1 MGTHYK
7 GTAKEKLALDTYI
20 KLNRATNS
28 VNRRHFLVT
37 RQHGLTSSQFAVMEA
52 LLHLGPQCQ
61 RSISE
66 KVLLSTGNLTT
77 VIDNLESHGW
87 VTRTRD
93 KVDRRMVMIDL
104 TDTGRSIIEPAFQ
117 LNLKLILEEFAI
129 LSESEQAELSR
140 LCKILGTQ
148 AQMPVES
155 MTTPTQES
163 E

>member
-28 VNRRHFLVT
+28 VNKRHLLVT
-37 RQHGLTSSQFAVMEA
+37 RQYGLTPSQFAVMEA
-52 LLHLGPQCQ
+52 LLHLGPLCQ
-61 RSISE
+61 RNISE

-77 VIDNLESHGW
+77 VIDNLEQHGW

-93 KVDRRMVMIDL
+93 QSDRRMVMIDL
-104 TDTGRSIIEPAFQ
+104 TNAGRAIIQPAFQ
-117 LNLKLILEEFAI
+117 LNLRLILDEFGA
-129 LSESEQAELSR
+129 LTESEQVELSR
-140 LCKILGTQ
+140 LCKILGKQ
-148 AQMPVES
+148 NQ
-155 MTTPTQES
+155 TTITALTNPSPES